1 MDNEQSTRTVNITAR
16 GGSLLS
22 GRDTVTIDQPHGMQ
36 LPEVTMSGDFS
47 RQPTFNSVNIK
58 SSGANVSLAKKTA
71 VLINLQYPKEAQ
83 SRTTDNVLSTDQSSL
98 PSPVN
103 VTGGTSSGD
112 TNLHFFVHEQGKY
125 IQIGQC
131 CVIVEMHVN
140 DQTMER
146 LKAQGTLEVVSQI
159 DASLVTMRWIGNEV
173 DEAELRTNIKVQLTS
188 SLPEELVDLER
199 TVLQDLVAN
208 QCDKCQQLVTFLM
221 RKFRGYLSN
230 ISLGCI
236 QLTLFFSNREDFQRG
251 RSSEALAKIQKF
263 LDGLL
268 LTDRVNEGFRV
279 TVLEEDDEVA
289 SLMDTTFFSRD
300 LGNAA
305 FDENLAGT
313 VLYEEPGN
321 LASGQSGEIMRQDQ
335 VMHRIS
341 LPSTIMTCSGKFS
354 DVSYNVPVF
363 KEVLIPIKPSEG
375 KELYTNKS
383 HGGSGK
389 QCLELSISSRSS
401 EGSYQMECS
410 ENLTE
415 DEEVCEIMSPVEA
428 IGKKSYQEVMVKQ
441 RSQPLDFS
449 HLFNAIHGR
458 RTEMRMEKLEVCLEP
473 EITELHEY
481 LKEILGEDSMRVVQ
495 QASEIANK
503 VTRPLDDVEISEK
516 FCTVLCVDL
525 SHSMAGQ
532 PIKDQATLATKI
544 IQDCLGHIG
553 LVSIGSET
561 KVEQELTKDKDTAL
575 NVIGQLQ
582 IDPYGHGSSSPVLQG
597 LFTALKLLQGRVK
610 PTDYGSHHTMYP
622 KIVIISD
629 GFFNDCFP
637 DLEGKQPCQKTNK
650 LLTSVLEVLVAM
662 DIKMPIYFV
671 PVGKKQD
678 LTCGWFSKLSVV
690 EDVEV
695 LSDSEVREMFIG
707 RAMNAI
713 MWPSE
718 PEAPYDSWQAVKK
731 KFAMNHSTAMLEQI
745 EWFITEH
752 FKHAPPIGTR
762 VKIDELKTHRTGT
775 VFCHIQGGKGN
786 QTEEVLIVHDT
797 GYIYKFIWSFDQ
809 EDILLYKPFKASY
822 TPGFPVGT
830 LVRKGGERSY
840 GDLGVVIS
848 SQHATHHFKMP
859 KTEDSVSLEVC
870 WRSKL
875 SFGDCC
881 QLHYNYELT
890 PAESPLLDLT
900 GLIDI
905 KTSVY
910 NSPSASKSVGKMKEQ
925 KKMKSLPKGLKGY
938 KISQAKAYQGR
949 EERVHSPHCS

>member
-1 MDNEQSTRTVNITAR
+1 
-16 GGSLLS
+16 
-22 GRDTVTIDQPHGMQ
+22 
-36 LPEVTMSGDFS
+36 
-47 RQPTFNSVNIK
+47 
-58 SSGANVSLAKKTA
+58 
-71 VLINLQYPKEAQ
+71 
-83 SRTTDNVLSTDQSSL
+83 
-98 PSPVN
+98 
-103 VTGGTSSGD
+103 
-112 TNLHFFVHEQGKY
+112 
-125 IQIGQC
+125 
-131 CVIVEMHVN
+131 MHVN

-173 DEAELRTNIKVQLTS
+173 DEAELRTKIKVQLTS

-230 ISLGCI
+230 IRLGCI

-268 LTDRVNEGFRV
+268 LTDRVNERFRV
-279 TVLEEDDEVA
+279 TVLEQDDEVA

-313 VLYEEPGN
+313 DLYEEPGN
-321 LASGQSGEIMRQDQ
+321 LASGQSGEIMRQDL
-335 VMHRIS
+335 VMHQIS

-363 KEVLIPIKPSEG
+363 REVLIPIKPSEG

-401 EGSYQMECS
+401 EGSYLMECS

-415 DEEVCEIMSPVEA
+415 DEEVCEIMSLVEA

-441 RSQPLDFS
+441 RSQPIDFS

-458 RTEMRMEKLEVCLEP
+458 RTEMRIEKLEVCLEP

-495 QASEIANK
+495 QASDIANK
-503 VTRPLDDVEISEK
+503 VTRPLDDAEISEK

-532 PIKDQATLATKI
+532 PIKDQATLAAKI

-561 KVEQELTKDKDTAL
+561 KVEQELTKEKDTAL

-637 DLEGKQPCQKTNK
+637 DLEGKQPCQKTDK

-695 LSDSEVREMFIG
+695 LSDSEVKEMFIG

-731 KFAMNHSTAMLEQI
+731 KFAKNHSTAMLEQI

-809 EDILLYKPFKASY
+809 EDILFYKPFKASY

>member
-1 MDNEQSTRTVNITAR
+1 MVIC
-16 GGSLLS
+16 
-22 GRDTVTIDQPHGMQ
+22 
-36 LPEVTMSGDFS
+36 
-47 RQPTFNSVNIK
+47 
-58 SSGANVSLAKKTA
+58 
-71 VLINLQYPKEAQ
+71 
-83 SRTTDNVLSTDQSSL
+83 SSL
-98 PSPVN
+98 Y
-103 VTGGTSSGD
+103 TT
-112 TNLHFFVHEQGKY
+112 
-125 IQIGQC
+125 IG
-131 CVIVEMHVN
+131 
-140 DQTMER
+140 
-146 LKAQGTLEVVSQI
+146 
-159 DASLVTMRWIGNEV
+159 
-173 DEAELRTNIKVQLTS
+173 
-188 SLPEELVDLER
+188 
-199 TVLQDLVAN
+199 
-208 QCDKCQQLVTFLM
+208 
-221 RKFRGYLSN
+221 
-230 ISLGCI
+230 
-236 QLTLFFSNREDFQRG
+236 LFS
-251 RSSEALAKIQKF
+251 
-263 LDGLL
+263 
-268 LTDRVNEGFRV
+268 
-279 TVLEEDDEVA
+279 
-289 SLMDTTFFSRD
+289 
-300 LGNAA
+300 
-305 FDENLAGT
+305 
-313 VLYEEPGN
+313 
-321 LASGQSGEIMRQDQ
+321 
-335 VMHRIS
+335 
-341 LPSTIMTCSGKFS
+341 
-354 DVSYNVPVF
+354 
-363 KEVLIPIKPSEG
+363 
-375 KELYTNKS
+375 
-383 HGGSGK
+383 
-389 QCLELSISSRSS
+389 
-401 EGSYQMECS
+401 
-410 ENLTE
+410 
-415 DEEVCEIMSPVEA
+415 
-428 IGKKSYQEVMVKQ
+428 
-441 RSQPLDFS
+441 
-449 HLFNAIHGR
+449 
-458 RTEMRMEKLEVCLEP
+458 
-473 EITELHEY
+473 
-481 LKEILGEDSMRVVQ
+481 
-495 QASEIANK
+495 
-503 VTRPLDDVEISEK
+503 
-516 FCTVLCVDL
+516 
-525 SHSMAGQ
+525 
-532 PIKDQATLATKI
+532 
-544 IQDCLGHIG
+544 DCLGHIG
-553 LVSIGSET
+553 LISIGSET

-695 LSDSEVREMFIG
+695 LSDSEVKEMFIG

-731 KFAMNHSTAMLEQI
+731 KFAKNHSTAMLEQI

-809 EDILLYKPFKASY
+809 EDILFYKPFKASY

-859 KTEDSVSLEVC
+859 KTEDSFSLEVC